1 LTKRRWARYEARMI
15 WLLYILSA
23 LAVLVI
29 VMALVGTRMPAE
41 HVAAR
46 RAQLATP
53 ADRVWSALTDLDS
66 QPQWR
71 KGLRKIERL
80 AAVDGKPSFRE
91 LTSQG
96 VITYVVDDD
105 RAPVATVP
113 GLRITRIADERLPFG
128 GRWIYELSPDGTLT
142 ITEDGFVKNP
152 VFRFLSRTVF
162 SQSATLEQ
170 FLRDLA
176 FHVGSDAK
184 PEPAE
189 PSALVKPAHA

>member
-1 LTKRRWARYEARMI
+1 MF
-15 WLLYILSA
+15 WLLMA
-23 LAVLVI
+23 LFGIALLVVI
-29 VMALVGTRMPAE
+29 MALVGMRMPAE

-46 RAQLATP
+46 RAKLGKPTAE
-53 ADRVWSALTDLDS
+53 VWRALTDLDA
-66 QPQWR
+66 QPRWR
-71 KGLRKIERL
+71 KGLRNIEHLDAR
-80 AAVDGKPSFRE
+80 DGKPCFRE

-96 VITYVVDDD
+96 VITYVVDED
-105 RAPVATVP
+105 RAPASKQP

-128 GRWIYELSPDGTLT
+128 GRWIYELAPDGTLT

-170 FLRDLA
+170 FLRGLA
-176 FHVGSDAK
+176 MHVGSDAQ

-189 PSALVKPAHA
+189 PSQLARR